1 MFPPPARHAN
11 EILLGSFLSTE
22 KILIFHVSYR
32 KKVENWEFGSV
43 ADPDLASFGTRDL
56 SDFLQISEEVY

>member
-22 KILIFHVSYR
+22 KILVLHVSYR
-32 KKVENWEFGSV
+32 EKVKNCEFGSV
-43 ADPDLASFGTRDL
+43 ADPDLAPSGTRDL
-56 SDFLQISEEVY
+56 SDFLEISEGAY

>member
-32 KKVENWEFGSV
+32 EKVENWEFGSV
-43 ADPDLASFGTRDL
+43 SDPDLTPSGTRDL
-56 SDFLQISEEVY
+56 SDFLKIFEEAY